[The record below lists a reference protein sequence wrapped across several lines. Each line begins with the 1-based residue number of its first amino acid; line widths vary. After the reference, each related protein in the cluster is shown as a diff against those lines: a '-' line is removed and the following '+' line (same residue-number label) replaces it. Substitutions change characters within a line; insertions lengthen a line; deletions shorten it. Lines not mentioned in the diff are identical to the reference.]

1 MKENWEIHWEDYYEI
16 LGVSPQSTPDEI
28 KKAWIDKSWIL
39 STDRMKGA
47 PETAKK
53 KAEEELKK
61 VNNSYDILKDTEKRK
76 QYHDAYLQKTGNG
89 GSYGAPPPPRSSY
102 TPTPLKPKPEV
113 NPSILRF
120 QDLVPG
126 EVRRG
131 NFIVKNSGGSFSKIL
146 LSDST
151 WIKYVRQKPLTA
163 DGKLPM
169 LVEIEVKG
177 DEWGALY
184 LGDIIVK
191 LDDIEAHVRVELQTK
206 AKPILDNEFPAQIC
220 PHCQKQSLVFSET
233 NSKTFCTNI
242 ECNYYGLPIDFETPI
257 NSKQTE
263 TNKQNATKKTIPF
276 YTPSDIKPIGTT
288 ILGFLSM
295 LGGLYALIFGIY
307 ELFNKYANHLFC
319 FTPFIMSLWL
329 FVIYIIDNN
338 KGGKRGNLSLIWITN
353 ILSILAIIFLK
364 EVRWFFVLFTIII
377 TMIII
382 FRYANKESKTKINQ

>member
-61 VNNSYDILKDTEKRK
+61 VNNSYDILKDPEKKK
-76 QYHDAYLQKTGNG
+76 QYHDAYLQRTGKG

-102 TPTPLKPKPEV
+102 TPPPLKPKPEV

-206 AKPILDNEFPAQIC
+206 AKPIPDNEFPAQIC
-220 PHCQKQSLVFSET
+220 PHCKKRSLILSVT
-233 NSKTFCTNI
+233 NNQYFCTNI
-242 ECNYYGLPIDFETPI
+242 DCSNYGLLLDPHEGEQPKKQAPEHQENIPKFHTAT
-257 NSKQTE
+257 NS
-263 TNKQNATKKTIPF
+263 
-276 YTPSDIKPIGTT
+276 KPIGNWLLTLIG
-288 ILGFLSM
+288 ILGIPI
-295 LGGLYALIFGIY
+295 GLIYGIVK
-307 ELFNKYANHLFC
+307 LFNSVGNHLTYFS
-319 FTPFIMSLWL
+319 PALMSFIVLCVVGVDGS
-329 FVIYIIDNN
+329 
-338 KGGKRGNLSLIWITN
+338 KGGKRGSLLAVWI
-353 ILSILAIIFLK
+353 LEGAGILAAIFIPVLRYLFIAFDGVIFIILI
-364 EVRWFFVLFTIII
+364 VRY
-377 TMIII
+377 
-382 FRYANKESKTKINQ
+382 RSHSEKSE